1 MKYKIN
7 VAVLVPSEL
16 LYAFDPDQESVFV
29 AARERGLIVLRPIN
43 APVGIQCNVNSDDY
57 KKGYLNGAN
66 DGFHKGYTYAMAA
79 DKIMKLFAEDEDDLP
94 DCTGFCK
101 TCPHYDDLFDSCKY
115 YT

>member
-7 VAVLVPSEL
+7 VAALVPSEL

-43 APVGIQCNVNSDDY
+43 APVESQCNINSDDY
-57 KKGYLNGAN
+57 KKGYLIGAN

-79 DKIMKLFAEDEDDLP
+79 DKIMKLFAEDEDEFP

>member
-1 MKYKIN
+1 MKYRIN

-43 APVGIQCNVNSDDY
+43 ATIENQCSANTRDY
-57 KKGYLNGAN
+57 KKGYLMGMN
-66 DGFHKGYTYAMAA
+66 DGYHKGYADAMAYEEIKDIIA
-79 DKIMKLFAEDEDDLP
+79 GEEEDLP

-101 TCPHYDDLFDSCKY
+101 ACPHYDELFDTCKFY
-115 YT
+115 S

>member
-29 AARERGLIVLRPIN
+29 AVRERGLIVLRPIN
-43 APVGIQCNVNSDDY
+43 APVENQCNVNSDDY
-57 KKGYLNGAN
+57 KKGYMMGAT
-66 DGFHKGYTYAMAA
+66 DGYRTGYVYAIAA
-79 DKIMKLFAEDEDDLP
+79 EKIKKLFTDDEDELP

-101 TCPHYDDLFDSCKY
+101 ACPHYDDLFDTCKF